1 MCLLWAP
8 RSCPAVEVVW
18 ALCAGHGATIHAAT
32 VKDGSLVGMGAILL
46 DGVTVRCSCTK
57 ARVLCPGSPIACS
70 HTVRRR
76 SRVGRSWRRAR
87 WCRLVAQCPAGRV
100 WAGAPAKRLRAL
112 EPEEAGFL
120 AQAASDYAA
129 LAAVHAAEN
138 AKSLEEILARP
149 MVFLQNLLYCLL
161 AKAIKLQGVYPSC
174 MWLVADMPPMRSL
187 QPVAILL

>member
-1 MCLLWAP
+1 M
-8 RSCPAVEVVW
+8 
-18 ALCAGHGATIHAAT
+18 CAGHGATVHAAT

-46 DGVTVRCSCTK
+46 DGVTVRRSCTK
-57 ARVLCPGSPIACS
+57 GRILLLSWFADVMQSHYATQVESGAIVAAGAVVSPGR
-70 HTVRRR
+70 TVP
-76 SRVGRSWRRAR
+76 SGE
-87 WCRLVAQCPAGRV
+87 V

-149 MVFLQNLLYCLL
+149 VLCMYINSSCTACSPRPLGCRACVSHACAWWQTHLY
-161 AKAIKLQGVYPSC
+161 
-174 MWLVADMPPMRSL
+174 MPPLHSS
-187 QPVAILL
+187 